1 MAKAREPKVFKS
13 MDDLPLMLTPYDL
26 MDFLGKGQRQTYE
39 LIHSEGFPYVQDG
52 PKITVEG
59 ATFKVNIYL
68 DDTLSGTV
76 TNTKLYDKDGNLLIQ
91 RQDVVPKPEEKN
103 LLVVFQL
110 ELREVA
116 L

>member
-52 PKITVEG
+52 PKIRSPV
-59 ATFKVNIYL
+59 FL
-68 DDTLSGTV
+68 
-76 TNTKLYDKDGNLLIQ
+76 Q
-91 RQDVVPKPEEKN
+91 RKSP
-103 LLVVFQL
+103 
-110 ELREVA
+110 
-116 L
+116 

>member
-52 PKITVEG
+52 PKIERVRRPIHT
-59 ATFKVNIYL
+59 ALFL
-68 DDTLSGTV
+68 
-76 TNTKLYDKDGNLLIQ
+76 Q
-91 RQDVVPKPEEKN
+91 RGKRQRYRQRLRKPWDW
-103 LLVVFQL
+103 
-110 ELREVA
+110 
-116 L
+116 